1 MLGDTLHKQIR
12 PRMDLKHAVYVRSA
26 TSFQAT
32 VHTRVTEMPGIHG
45 EIKRSLTEISIFIHL
60 YIYTFILHTLTVKTY

>member
-32 VHTRVTEMPGIHG
+32 VHTRVTKMPGIP
-45 EIKRSLTEISIFIHL
+45 EKLRDPSPKFLYL
-60 YIYTFILHTLTVKTY
+60 YIYTFIHLYSIP